1 MNAKMCVL
9 STTVNIQITVTDNK
23 ETLHG
28 YIPSTL
34 ERGMLFKLH
43 TKKKIYPTFFL
54 SELSGSNPKY
64 KGFNIYELG
73 IEHYTFFPTFERNIY
88 LS

>member
-9 STTVNIQITVTDNK
+9 STTVNIQITVTDTK

-43 TKKKIYPTFFL
+43 TKKKYILLFFYPNSLVATPNIRGSTFM
-54 SELSGSNPKY
+54 S
-64 KGFNIYELG
+64 
-73 IEHYTFFPTFERNIY
+73 
-88 LS
+88 